1 MSKRLQLSEQLKKKI
16 RLASG
21 NDDIDFNLIAAY
33 ESVAASTRPIHQSR
47 TAYDGAVMS
56 EAFLVEMSEH
66 LLSESVPILIMHEGS
81 MLPAGK
87 VFDAA
92 VLDAESGHKD
102 LVALF
107 YVESDSDEAKKIDL
121 GIIDEVS
128 VGALPLHAYCSECD
142 FDYMAENNEMNFYF
156 RECDEGHALGVNGT
170 HLRLT
175 KLSSWKE
182 LSLVGK
188 GASDKPKIVGSAKQ
202 RLGKERYQSLAAS
215 SMSDKGIEMA
225 YLLCSATT
233 PTIND
238 DEGNDMN
245 LKDITDQVSSLSA
258 DKARLEV
265 KMEGADL
272 ALAASK
278 TEVAA
283 LQDKVDKLVLELAAT
298 EQSETA
304 KKLVELEAAV
314 EGQKPLQEFFDAQ
327 VKAAA
332 VAAELELKEGLSNDE
347 KITLMKNAQIK
358 LAAIPRGGLTNEPT
372 SGEVNLSQIAMLSRN
387 SAFQTK

>member
-1 MSKRLQLSEQLKKKI
+1 MSKRIQLTEELKKKI
-16 RLASG
+16 RIASG
-21 NDDIDFNLIAAY
+21 NDDIDFELIAAY
-33 ESVAASTRPIHQSR
+33 EAVAASTRPIHQSR

-56 EAFLVEMSEH
+56 EAFLVEMSDH
-66 LLSESVPILIMHEGS
+66 LLDESVPILIMHEGS
-81 MLPAGK
+81 MLPVGK
-87 VFDAA
+87 VFDAG

-107 YVESDSDEAKKIDL
+107 YVESDSEEAKKIDL

-142 FDYMAENNEMNFYF
+142 FDYMDEGHEMNFYF
-156 RECDEGHALGVNGT
+156 RECDEGHTLGENGT

-202 RLGKERYQSLAAS
+202 RLGKERYKSLAANN
-215 SMSDKGIEMA
+215 MSANGIEMA

-233 PTIND
+233 PPIND

-245 LKDITDQVSSLSA
+245 LKDVTDQVSALSA

-265 KMEGADL
+265 KLEGADA
-272 ALAASK
+272 ALQASI
-278 TEVAA
+278 TDVAA
-283 LQDKVDKLVLELAAT
+283 LQDKHDKLAVKLT
-298 EQSETA
+298 ESDESESA
-304 KKLVELEAAV
+304 KKLVVLEATI

-327 VKAAA
+327 VKAAS
-332 VAAELELKEGLSNDE
+332 VAAELELKDDMTNDE

-358 LAAIPRGGLTNEPT
+358 LAAIPRGGKSIEPNSNE
-372 SGEVNLSQIAMLSRN
+372 EKLSQVAMFSRN